1 MKRGRRRYRLALAVA
16 ASALLGLGLGL
27 ALPGCYDVPKPQC
40 GFRCGPDESCP
51 EGYTCNRADG
61 RCHRDD
67 APASLVCGTVDASIA
82 PDAPK
87 DGGIDAALF

>member
-1 MKRGRRRYRLALAVA
+1 MKRGRRRLHLALA
-16 ASALLGLGLGL
+16 ASALLGLI
-27 ALPGCYDVPKPQC
+27 LPGCYDVPKPQC

-61 RCHRDD
+61 RCHRDG
-67 APASLVCGTVDASIA
+67 APPSLVCGTVDAQVA

-87 DGGIDAALF
+87 DGGIDATVF